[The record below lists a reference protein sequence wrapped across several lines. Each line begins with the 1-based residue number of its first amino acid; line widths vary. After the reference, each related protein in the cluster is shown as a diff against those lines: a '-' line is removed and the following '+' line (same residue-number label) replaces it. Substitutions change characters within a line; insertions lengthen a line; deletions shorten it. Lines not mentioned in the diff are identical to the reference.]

1 MARRDQQPRRQ
12 REIVRGSL
20 NIDGQGR
27 RSVNNS
33 IQKENI
39 LDVSDLTEWPVGR
52 ALVLASQCR
61 AQIDRT
67 MPWTRETA
75 SGARHHP
82 AKAA

>member
-1 MARRDQQPRRQ
+1 M
-12 REIVRGSL
+12 RGSL

-39 LDVSDLTEWPVGR
+39 LDVSDLAEWPVGR

-67 MPWTRETA
+67 MPWTENRVW
-75 SGARHHP
+75 SDIIR
-82 AKAA
+82 KAA